1 MNNILTSVPTDL
13 QEARAFY
20 QHHGWY
26 VADVFSAEDMD
37 ELEYQIERFYAGEHD
52 RVLDVLLSRD
62 WTPDKGNVMR
72 QNDYLSLRM
81 EGVRETLI
89 GSSIGRLA
97 AALAGTD
104 SIRLFHDQLIHKPP
118 LLPSTAVGWHT
129 DKAYWAT
136 CSSDDL
142 ITAWIPLHDCD
153 QEIGPLVVVEGSHRW
168 PDISD
173 DRSFHSQD
181 MARLNPA
188 IRERFEAARKVTMT
202 LRRGQVSFHHCQA
215 LHGSHPNRSRRARTS
230 LSVHLQD
237 AANTYRRAP
246 TLAGTDTVHQNDML
260 CCRDAQGL
268 PDYADPDVFPVLWTS
283 GAGVR

>member
-20 QHHGWY
+20 QRHGWY

-37 ELEYQIERFYAGEHD
+37 ELEHQIERFYAGEHD

-62 WTPDKGNVMR
+62 WTADKGNVMR

-129 DKAYWAT
+129 DKA
-136 CSSDDL
+136 
-142 ITAWIPLHDCD
+142 
-153 QEIGPLVVVEGSHRW
+153 
-168 PDISD
+168 
-173 DRSFHSQD
+173 
-181 MARLNPA
+181 
-188 IRERFEAARKVTMT
+188 
-202 LRRGQVSFHHCQA
+202 
-215 LHGSHPNRSRRARTS
+215 
-230 LSVHLQD
+230 
-237 AANTYRRAP
+237 
-246 TLAGTDTVHQNDML
+246 
-260 CCRDAQGL
+260 
-268 PDYADPDVFPVLWTS
+268 
-283 GAGVR
+283 